1 MTGVGRDASRETSR
15 FTPFQL
21 VLGPC
26 RVAGGWAVQTVCA
39 PAATQ
44 LLVVKFKMTSRLAWA
59 MAASMTFTKKILLL
73 GSGELGRE
81 FTISAKRL
89 GAYVIAC
96 DSYDHAPA
104 MQVADACEIFSMLDG
119 DRLRAAVEKHQPDL
133 IVPEV
138 EAIRTEILAD
148 VETEGYHVVP
158 SARATQLTMNRDAI
172 RDVAAQELGL
182 TTSRYH
188 YAENYPEVAKAA
200 EDIGLPLLIKPVMS
214 SSGKGQSKVD
224 SLDKLEEAWNYAV
237 ANMRGDRARVI
248 VEQFIDFDYE
258 ITLLTVRTK
267 DGVLFC
273 PPIGHRQERGDY
285 QESWQPAAM
294 TDAALASAQDMAR
307 KVVDNLAGD
316 GKGWGLFGVEFFVT
330 KQGEVIFS
338 ELSPRPHDTGM
349 VTLIGQNLSEF
360 DLHARAIMGLPI
372 PHIALSAPASASA
385 VILADRDSDDF
396 AFAGVAEAL
405 ALGSEGAETDVRIF
419 GKPVTRP
426 YRRMAVA
433 LATGADTDQAR
444 ALARQAAD
452 SVRIEYR

>member
-1 MTGVGRDASRETSR
+1 
-15 FTPFQL
+15 
-21 VLGPC
+21 
-26 RVAGGWAVQTVCA
+26 
-39 PAATQ
+39 
-44 LLVVKFKMTSRLAWA
+44 
-59 MAASMTFTKKILLL
+59 MTFTKKILLL

-104 MQVADACEIFSMLDG
+104 MQVADASETFSMLDG
-119 DRLRAAVEKHQPDL
+119 DKLRAAIEKHRPDL

-148 VETEGYHVVP
+148 MEAEGYQVVP

-188 YAENYPEVAKAA
+188 YAESFEEVASAA
-200 EDIGLPLLIKPVMS
+200 ADIGLPLVIKPVMS
-214 SSGKGQSKVD
+214 SSGKGQSRVD
-224 SLDKLEEAWNYAV
+224 SEADLETAWNYAV

-294 TDAALASAQDMAR
+294 TEAALASAQDMAR

-316 GKGWGLFGVEFFVT
+316 GRGWGLFGVEFFVT
-330 KQGEVIFS
+330 KQGKVIFS

-372 PHIALSAPASASA
+372 PHIALTAPASASA
-385 VILADRDSDDF
+385 VILADRDSENF

-405 ALGSEGAETDVRIF
+405 ALGSEAAEVDVRIF

-426 YRRMAVA
+426 WRRMAVA
-433 LATGADTDQAR
+433 LATGADTDAAR
-444 ALARQAAD
+444 ALAKRAAD
-452 SVRIEYR
+452 AVEIIFDQ